1 MRTIVLFSLLCSFT
15 QVVHAGNLV
24 LGGVIGSEEVNRKV
38 SGNVY
43 SIRSMYRLDSGAMFG
58 SVAQFGVID
67 SAYAAFVSDEQ
78 RFEVIA
84 GYTTRLNNT
93 RISPYVFLSQG
104 LRKFSEQRPS
114 ANYHTVV
121 IGGNYLITKSVYLD
135 GYYKYRNSNDIDWE
149 ANLYSVGI
157 GFSFSPKHSVQ
168 VNVGRTKGDYYS
180 QFYNI
185 AFNRRF

>member
-38 SGNVY
+38 SGKVY
-43 SIRSMYRLDSGAMFG
+43 SIRSMYRLDSGVMFG

-121 IGGNYLITKSVYLD
+121 IGGN
-135 GYYKYRNSNDIDWE
+135 
-149 ANLYSVGI
+149 
-157 GFSFSPKHSVQ
+157 
-168 VNVGRTKGDYYS
+168 
-180 QFYNI
+180 
-185 AFNRRF
+185 